1 VIFITFSILIIFYN
15 EENQKSGGITMTKL
29 TVERNIQQN
38 TFHLSDKTL
47 TALTD
52 IMYEQKIE
60 AGAYLFWEGDQADK
74 LFYIKEGHVKMT
86 KATSD
91 GKEYI
96 LNMFSNGDLFG
107 ELSSFMDINYAYN
120 AQVMKDSVI
129 GVIQQK
135 DLEIILWQQGE
146 IAVEFLKWTSLLNQI
161 TQSKLRDLTFHG
173 KIGALCST
181 IIRLANSYGKK
192 TSNGIRITKKVKNGE
207 LGEYIGATRESVNRM
222 LSDLRGKG
230 ILSQEKGLLIVHD
243 LDELKQICH
252 CENCPLEICRM

>member
-1 VIFITFSILIIFYN
+1 
-15 EENQKSGGITMTKL
+15 MTKL
-29 TVERNIQQN
+29 TLERNIQQN

-52 IMYEQKIE
+52 IMYEQTVK
-60 AGAYLFWEGDQADK
+60 AGTYLFWEGDQADK

-86 KATSD
+86 KSTSD
-91 GKEYI
+91 GKDYI

-107 ELSSFMDINYAYN
+107 ELSSFMDIKYSYN

-135 DLEIILWQQGE
+135 DLEIVLWQQGE

-173 KIGALCST
+173 KLGALCST
-181 IIRLANSYGKK
+181 IIRMANSYGEELD
-192 TSNGIRITKKVKNGE
+192 SGIRITKKVKNGE

-222 LSDLRGKG
+222 LSDLRSREIIG
-230 ILSQEKGLLIVHD
+230 QENGHLVVYD
-243 LDELKQICH
+243 LNRLKEICH

>member
-1 VIFITFSILIIFYN
+1 
-15 EENQKSGGITMTKL
+15 MTKL
-29 TVERNIQQN
+29 TLDRTINQN

-47 TALTD
+47 TALTE
-52 IMYEQKIE
+52 IMYEQHIE
-60 AGAYLFWEGDQADK
+60 AGTYLFWEGDTADK
-74 LFYIKEGHVKMT
+74 LFYIKKGNVKLT

-96 LNMFSNGDLFG
+96 LNMFDNGDLFG
-107 ELSSFMDINYAYN
+107 ELSSFMSINYSYN
-120 AQVMKDSVI
+120 AMALTDCVI

-135 DLEIILWQQGE
+135 DLEILLWQHGE

-173 KIGALCST
+173 KLGALCST
-181 IIRLANSYGKK
+181 LIRMANSYGE
-192 TSNGIRITKKVKNGE
+192 SFSGGIRITKKVKNGE

-222 LSDLRGKG
+222 LSDLRGKE
-230 ILSQEKGLLIVHD
+230 ILAQEKGYLIIRD
-243 LDELKQICH
+243 LDKLKDICH

>member
-1 VIFITFSILIIFYN
+1 
-15 EENQKSGGITMTKL
+15 MTKL
-29 TVERNIQQN
+29 TLERSIQQN

-52 IMYEQKIE
+52 IMYEQTVE
-60 AGAYLFWEGDQADK
+60 AGSYLFWEGAQA
-74 LFYIKEGHVKMT
+74 IKEGHVKMT
-86 KATSD
+86 KSTSD
-91 GKEYI
+91 GKDYI

-107 ELSSFMDINYAYN
+107 ELSSFIDIKYSYN

-161 TQSKLRDLTFHG
+161 TQSKLRDLTLHG
-173 KIGALCST
+173 KLGALCST
-181 IIRLANSYGKK
+181 IIRMPNSYGEKL
-192 TSNGIRITKKVKNGE
+192 NGGIRITKKVKNGE

-222 LSDLRGKG
+222 LSDLRSKEIIG
-230 ILSQEKGLLIVHD
+230 QENGHLVVYE
-243 LDELKQICH
+243 LDQLKDICH
-252 CENCPLEICRM
+252 CENGPLEICRM